1 MGPVGKAERL
11 SVLVADDDERSLATL
26 EEIVEIEGH
35 RPIAVRGGFEA
46 VAVARIQRIDLSVLD
61 IHMPDLD
68 GPGVLREMRRIHTI
82 LPCIFVTGDESPGT
96 EARARA
102 AGGFAVLRKPL
113 ELGLFR
119 GVFGEL
125 VAQLAWLW
133 RVGGPFPE
141 GAGPFPGRA

>member
-1 MGPVGKAERL
+1 MGRL
-11 SVLVADDDERSLATL
+11 GNAKGLRVLVADDDERSLSTL
-26 EEIVEIEGH
+26 QEIVELEGH
-35 RPIAVRGGFEA
+35 RPIAVCGGLEA
-46 VAVARIQRIDLSVLD
+46 VAVARAQRIDLSVLD
-61 IHMPDLD
+61 VNMPDLD
-68 GPGVLREMRRIHTI
+68 GPEVLREMRRIHAV
-82 LPCIFVTGDESPGT
+82 LPCIFVTGDVSPAA
-96 EARARA
+96 EARARE

-133 RVGGPFPE
+133 RVGGPFPG